1 MMNKPFRTI
10 GLILLI
16 LGTSL
21 LAFLGFFSIWGDI
34 EAFVFNAAIKSDRSL
49 SSLRCPA
56 IITPKDN
63 PFVSARISNP
73 SDRELEMLIRTNISD
88 GFVILMR
95 EVPTTLTLEPG
106 ESGIVK
112 VPISIEDAAYDR
124 VVLVRMHQISRG
136 SLPYKNASC
145 GVIVFNLPWITGRQ
159 LVSAFLGLGIIFSIF
174 GLIIM
179 SANQQITSKT
189 DLIGFRLLIGFTLIS
204 LLLATIGLQ
213 GWWLLGL
220 LFGTVWLLLGIGLI
234 SQTMMKSQR
243 NIEMSG

>member
-1 MMNKPFRTI
+1 
-10 GLILLI
+10 
-16 LGTSL
+16 
-21 LAFLGFFSIWGDI
+21 
-34 EAFVFNAAIKSDRSL
+34 
-49 SSLRCPA
+49 
-56 IITPKDN
+56 
-63 PFVSARISNP
+63 
-73 SDRELEMLIRTNISD
+73 
-88 GFVILMR
+88 
-95 EVPTTLTLEPG
+95 
-106 ESGIVK
+106 
-112 VPISIEDAAYDR
+112 
-124 VVLVRMHQISRG
+124 MHQISRG